1 MHQRTPGARLGG
13 GGAAGQRLV
22 PGRGVG
28 EEGSQHGGSGA
39 PERSEHLL
47 LTAQCP
53 VSQARARLQRPLPS
67 LRMPGVHLL
76 PQSCS
81 PCLLSSL
88 WRPLPTP
95 GWPRPAAAR
104 EEGTRDVM
112 DLSAHQLGTSQ
123 LVTVSGLRG
132 SPPAAGTQDSDRPAQ
147 LGTRAR
153 EAGAPV
159 ECGPGWETILRRRK
173 LGPVLCVISCSLPG
187 ARTW

>member
-13 GGAAGQRLV
+13 GRAAGQWLV

-53 VSQARARLQRPLPS
+53 VSQTRARLQRPLPS

-76 PQSCS
+76 PRSS
-81 PCLLSSL
+81 SACLLSSL

-112 DLSAHQLGTSQ
+112 DLSAHQLSTSR
-123 LVTVSGLRG
+123 LVTGSGLRG

-147 LGTRAR
+147 LGTQAQ
-153 EAGAPV
+153 EAGAPM

-173 LGPVLCVISCSLPG
+173 LGPVLCVISCSLSG